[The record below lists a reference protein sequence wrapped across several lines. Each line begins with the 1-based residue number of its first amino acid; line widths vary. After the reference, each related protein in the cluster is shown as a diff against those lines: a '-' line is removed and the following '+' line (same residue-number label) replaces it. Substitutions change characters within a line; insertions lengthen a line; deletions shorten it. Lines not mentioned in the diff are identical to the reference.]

1 MMCGEFEHVIVDIE
15 KRPVEEW
22 LYQGNYEND
31 REFRKQFHQWL
42 TKVWEA
48 KDRKLAVMK
57 G

>member
-1 MMCGEFEHVIVDIE
+1 MMCGEFEHVIIDIE

-22 LYQGNYEND
+22 LYKGNYESD

-42 TKVWEA
+42 MKVWEE
-48 KDRKLAVMK
+48 KDRKLAAMK